1 MAPSIRTIF
10 ITSFILSF
18 AFFSALFISAA
29 LFKRFCWRSLPE
41 KNLFVFFWSNLVVP
55 STPTCKIHVFQKVQ
69 HLNKDEKDILLL
81 QMLSIFL
88 PKMISSLDF
97 FLSKILKIE
106 NLSLLCMVLCFHIQL
121 LDPLHLHL

>member
-1 MAPSIRTIF
+1 MAPSIRTMF

-88 PKMISSLDF
+88 PKNDIITFDF
-97 FLSKILKIE
+97 ILSKILKIK
-106 NLSLLCMVLCFHIQL
+106 NLSLLCMGLCYHIL
-121 LDPLHLHL
+121 L